1 MFEGKTCLIT
11 GGTGSWGQE
20 LVARLLSMNL
30 KEIRVFSRNEFRQVA
45 MQRSFGD
52 RPNLTFL
59 VGDVRDGEA
68 VSKAMQGCD
77 IVFHLAALKHVPICE
92 AQPEE
97 AMKTNVLGT
106 RNIIRASEQHHVD
119 TVVDV
124 STDKAVNPN
133 NFYGLTKA
141 LGERLMIHANR
152 EGKGT
157 RFVCVRG
164 GNVLGTNGSVVPL
177 FKEQILS
184 CGTVTLT
191 HPDMTRFFLTIPD
204 AITLLL
210 KAVSLAVGGETF
222 VMRMRTCEIA
232 RLAQVLAHELTGKPA
247 EIVDIGV
254 RDGEKLH
261 EELLSRLEASR
272 AYQLEDDY
280 FVILPPHPNDKLL
293 ATYGQLPHVGFNQL
307 DSRWQPMSD
316 GEIRDLLI
324 RGGFLP

>member
-20 LVARLLSMNL
+20 LVARLLKL
-30 KEIRVFSRNEFRQVA
+30 DVKEIRVFSRNEFRQVA

-52 RPNLTFL
+52 RPNLKFL

-68 VSKAMQGCD
+68 VTKAMQGCD

-92 AQPEE
+92 AQPDE

-106 RNIIRASEQHHVD
+106 RNIIDASQQNHVE

-141 LGERLMIHANR
+141 LGERLMIHANQANT
-152 EGKGT
+152 GT

-177 FKEQILS
+177 FREQIQTS
-184 CGTVTLT
+184 GSVTLT
-191 HPDMTRFFLTIPD
+191 HVDMTRFFLTIPD
-204 AITLLL
+204 AISLLL
-210 KAVSLAVGGETF
+210 KAVTLAKGGETF
-222 VMRMRTCEIA
+222 VMRMRTCRIQE
-232 RLAQVLAHELTGKPA
+232 LAQVLARELTGKPA
-247 EIVDIGV
+247 EIVDIGI

-261 EELLSRLEASR
+261 EEILSRLEANR

-280 FVILPPHPNDKLL
+280 FVILPPRPSLELIH
-293 ATYGQLPHVGFNQL
+293 TYGHLPRVGFHQL

-324 RGGFLP
+324 HGGFLP